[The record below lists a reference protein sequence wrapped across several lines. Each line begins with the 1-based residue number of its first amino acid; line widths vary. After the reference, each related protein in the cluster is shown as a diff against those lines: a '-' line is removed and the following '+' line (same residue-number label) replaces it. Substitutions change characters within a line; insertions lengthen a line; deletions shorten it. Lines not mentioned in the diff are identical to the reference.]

1 MVRNK
6 FKSWIIVFFVLFYPL
21 DECLVKFKEKRKVE
35 FKKKKLFD
43 LMQYVKFKKK
53 VMCILS

>member
-1 MVRNK
+1 M
-6 FKSWIIVFFVLFYPL
+6 
-21 DECLVKFKEKRKVE
+21 KFKEKRKVE